1 MEQNLII
8 AKNIKTGETL
18 EFASQKEAADYLT
31 DVYGKKIYISSVA
44 AIIKQDVPYK
54 KTWEINYIKENTSE
68 TFSSFSISLRSP
80 Q

>member
-31 DVYGKKIYISSVA
+31 TIKIFN
-44 AIIKQDVPYK
+44 
-54 KTWEINYIKENTSE
+54 TFFINLSH
-68 TFSSFSISLRSP
+68 FL
-80 Q
+80 